1 MKKFFCALLL
11 MTAVVGCGKVV
22 AQFNN
27 NYWVFGD
34 SAYIDWSNTA
44 APAVGNGPY
53 YYRNGSSS
61 IGNQNGLVMSAGLI
75 NNSAPL
81 DCFIW
86 NKYGKRIGD
95 SIRIKGGLWYHASL
109 FVPDPGNDSNIY
121 LLTAGVTSVESYG
134 LYYSKVNYKANN
146 DSGLVI
152 QKNIVLNTFPAFDA
166 LMAVK
171 HGNGRD
177 WWLITQQWVAP
188 NAQTPNNEFWIY
200 LISP

>member
-1 MKKFFCALLL
+1 MFFTNFFRNFIVMKKFFCALLL

-61 IGNQNGLVMSAGLI
+61 IGNQNGLLMSAGLI

-81 DCFIW
+81 RSEERRV
-86 NKYGKRIGD
+86 GK
-95 SIRIKGGLWYHASL
+95 
-109 FVPDPGNDSNIY
+109 
-121 LLTAGVTSVESYG
+121 
-134 LYYSKVNYKANN
+134 
-146 DSGLVI
+146 
-152 QKNIVLNTFPAFDA
+152 
-166 LMAVK
+166 
-171 HGNGRD
+171 
-177 WWLITQQWVAP
+177 
-188 NAQTPNNEFWIY
+188 
-200 LISP
+200 